1 MFSKL
6 GKTEQKTILMSKLT
20 ANYDILMKKLDSFI
34 RKYYV
39 NKIIRG
45 TIYFF
50 ALVLAMFLVF
60 NLLEDWFFFGKGVR
74 KGIFYLFISVS
85 VIGLSYWVL
94 LPLAKYF
101 QLGVTISQEKAAKII
116 GEHFADVKDKLL
128 NILQLRKQ
136 ADSIDDNQLLYA
148 GIDQKSDE
156 IKLVPF
162 KAAINLKKN
171 KKYLKYLAVPF
182 FVLVLILLFYPNKI
196 KSSTN
201 RIINNNIDFERPA
214 PFHFKILNK
223 DLRLVQYEDIDIQ
236 VQVEGESIPKDI
248 FIDVDNFQYRL
259 KKKSN
264 NLFEYSFV
272 NVQNRKEFRFY
283 SGSVY
288 SKSYKLDVI
297 PKPIVSDFTV
307 NIDYPAY
314 TKQKDETLENVG
326 DLIVLEGSKVNW
338 QFKTKNTDS
347 LNLKFTSDKRNYY
360 AKKIRDTEFGLSKS
374 IRNDDYYKIFIKS
387 NKIDTPDSV
396 SYSISVIKDKYPEI
410 SVEQIKDSTENTF
423 EYFIGT
429 VSDDYG
435 FSKLTFNYEIFDAAG
450 VKVRTSNEAIK
461 LPKARETNF
470 KYPLDFEKMNL
481 NSGESIKYYFEIFDN
496 DKINGA
502 KSVRTREFEFSK
514 QTDEE
519 FEEEENQNEES
530 IKDNLSKIMKESK
543 KIQEEIKKLRE
554 KLLQKKDTEWQ
565 DKKEF
570 EKLLEKQKELRKLLE
585 EAKNKLEENLKKQE
599 EHKKLSDE
607 ILEKQEKIQKMFE
620 ESLSKEQQDL
630 LEKIQEM
637 MQEMNKDQM
646 LEEMEEMDMSE
657 EKIEKQMDRMLE
669 LFKQLEMEK
678 EIQETIDKLNELA
691 EKQEKLSEETK
702 KEEKTNEELK
712 KEQEELSKE
721 FEKEKEKVE
730 DLMKKN
736 KELETPKNLADDN
749 EEKMEDIEQDMQD
762 SEQKLQENSPQDA
775 SQKQKNAAQ
784 KMKSMANSLQ
794 MQTQGSSQ
802 EQQEEDE
809 KALRQLLENLLSLS
823 FEQELLMDKTN
834 GVIVNS
840 PAYKN
845 ALRNQHRI
853 KEDFKIVED
862 SLHELSK
869 RVVQIE
875 TFVTEKVAEVK
886 SSINSSLKKLEEDGS
901 SPGHRDIK
909 GAIKNQHE
917 SMKGLNDLA
926 LMLDEAMQQMQ
937 QNASG
942 VPGSGSCNKPGGK
955 GKGKSDGKKSGG
967 SSPTDK
973 IVKGQEKL
981 GQQLQKM
988 MNQMNGQG
996 KKGGMAKEFAE
1007 AAKRQAQMRKALEE
1021 MKRQR
1026 QEEGKGQGN
1035 ELQKMIDDMNKIEED
1050 LVNKKL
1056 DAKLIERQQEIT
1068 SRLLEAE
1075 KADRQREYDNKRK
1088 SQSAEDLK
1096 KKLPPAIEKY
1106 LKERESQ
1113 LDMYKTISPS
1123 LKPFYRKLVNDY
1135 LKNVKKK

>member
-1 MFSKL
+1 
-6 GKTEQKTILMSKLT
+6 MSKLT
-20 ANYDILMKKLDSFI
+20 VNYDVLMKKLDSFI

-60 NLLEDWFFFGKGVR
+60 NLLEDQFFFSKSIR
-74 KGIFYLFISVS
+74 KGIFYSFILMS
-85 VIGLSYWVL
+85 IAGLAYWVL
-94 LPLAKYF
+94 LPIAKYF
-101 QLGVTISQEKAAKII
+101 QLGETISQEKAAKII
-116 GEHFADVKDKLL
+116 GEHFTDVKDKLL

-136 ADSIDDNQLLYA
+136 ADSVEDNQLLYA

-162 KAAINLKKN
+162 KSAINLKKN

-201 RIINNNIDFERPA
+201 RIINNNEDFERPA
-214 PFHFKILNK
+214 PFHFKVLNK
-223 DLRLVQYEDIDIQ
+223 DLRLVQYEDINIE
-236 VQVEGESIPKDI
+236 VEVEGESIPKDI

-259 KKKSN
+259 KKKAD

-272 NVQNRKEFRFY
+272 NVQNQKEFRFY
-283 SGSVY
+283 SGNVY
-288 SKSYKLDVI
+288 SKNYKLDVV

-314 TKQKDETLENVG
+314 TRQKDEKLENIG
-326 DLIVLEGSKVNW
+326 DLIVLEGSKVSW

-347 LNLKFTSDKRNYY
+347 LNLKFGSDKQRYF
-360 AKKIRDTEFGLSKS
+360 AEKIKDAEFGFTKS
-374 IRNDDYYKIFIKS
+374 IKSDDYYKIFIKS
-387 NKIDTPDSV
+387 DKIDTPDSV

-435 FSKLTFNYEIFDAAG
+435 FSKLTFNYEVFDVSG
-450 VKVRTSNEAIK
+450 MKVRKSSDVIQLLK
-461 LPKARETNF
+461 SRETNF
-470 KYPLDFEKMNL
+470 KYPLDFEKL
-481 NSGESIKYYFEIFDN
+481 ELKPGEFIKCYFEIFDN
-496 DKINGA
+496 DRINGA
-502 KSVRTREFEFSK
+502 KSARTREFEFSK

-519 FEEEENQNEES
+519 FEEEENKNEEN

-570 EKLLEKQKELRKLLE
+570 EKLLEKQKELRKLLD
-585 EAKNKLEENLKKQE
+585 EAKKKLEENLKKQE
-599 EHKKLSDE
+599 EHKKLGDD

-637 MQEMNKDQM
+637 MQDINKDQM
-646 LEEMEEMDMSE
+646 LEEMEELDMSE

-678 EIQETIDKLNELA
+678 EMQETIDKLNELA

-702 KEEKTNEELK
+702 KEEKNNEELK

-721 FEKEKEKVE
+721 FEKQEEKLK
-730 DLMKKN
+730 DLMEKN
-736 KELETPKNLADDN
+736 KELETPKNLAEDN
-749 EEKMEDIEQDMQD
+749 EEKMEEIKQDMED
-762 SEQKLQENSPQDA
+762 SEEKLENNSPDDA

-784 KMKSMANSLQ
+784 KMKNMASSLQ
-794 MQTQGSSQ
+794 MQMQGSSE

-809 KALRQLLENLLSLS
+809 KALRQLLENILSLS
-823 FEQELLMDKTN
+823 FDQELLMDKTD

-840 PAYKN
+840 PAYKS
-845 ALRNQHRI
+845 ALRDQHRI

-901 SPGHRDIK
+901 RPGHRDIQ
-909 GAIKNQHE
+909 GSIKSQHE

-955 GKGKSDGKKSGG
+955 GKGKSEGKKSGG

-973 IVKGQEKL
+973 IVKGQKKL
-981 GQQLQKM
+981 GEQLQNM
-988 MNQMNGQG
+988 MKQMNGKG

-1021 MKRQR
+1021 IKRQR

-1050 LVNKKL
+1050 LVNKRL
-1056 DAKLIERQQEIT
+1056 DSKLIERQKEIT

-1075 KADRQREYDNKRK
+1075 KSDRQREYDNKRK
-1088 SQSAEDLK
+1088 SQSAVDLE

>member
-1 MFSKL
+1 M
-6 GKTEQKTILMSKLT
+6 MSKLT
-20 ANYDILMKKLDSFI
+20 VNYDVLMKKLDSFI
-34 RKYYV
+34 RKYYI

-45 TIYFF
+45 TIYFL

-60 NLLEDWFFFGKGVR
+60 NLLEDQFFFNKSIR
-74 KGIFYLFISVS
+74 KGIFYSFILVS
-85 VIGLSYWVL
+85 IAGLSYWVL
-94 LPLAKYF
+94 LPLSKYF
-101 QLGVTISQEKAAKII
+101 RLGATISQEKAAQII

-136 ADSIDDNQLLYA
+136 ADSVEDNQLLYA

-162 KAAINLKKN
+162 KSAINLKKN

-201 RIINNNIDFERPA
+201 RIINNNEDFEKPA
-214 PFHFKILNK
+214 PFHFKILNQ
-223 DLRLVQYEDIDIQ
+223 DLRLVQYEDIDIE
-236 VQVEGESIPKDI
+236 VEVEGETIPNDI

-272 NVQNRKEFRFY
+272 NVQNPKEFRFY

-288 SKSYKLDVI
+288 SKNYKLEVI

-307 NIDYPAY
+307 KIDYPAY
-314 TKQKDETLENVG
+314 TKQKDEKLENIG

-347 LNLKFTSDKRNYY
+347 LNLRFNSDKKRYY
-360 AKKIRDTEFGLSKS
+360 AEKIKDAKFEFSKS
-374 IRNDDYYKIFIKS
+374 IRGDDYYKIFIKS

-396 SYSISVIKDKYPEI
+396 SYTISVIKDKYPEI

-435 FSKLTFNYEIFDAAG
+435 FSKLTFSYEIFDANG
-450 VKVRTSNEAIK
+450 MKVKKSSDRLE
-461 LPKARETNF
+461 LPKSRETNF
-470 KYPLDFEKMNL
+470 KYPLDFEKLNL
-481 NSGESIKYYFEIFDN
+481 KPGESIKYYFEIFDN
-496 DKINGA
+496 DRINGA
-502 KSVRTREFEFSK
+502 KSARTREFEFSK

-519 FEEEENQNEES
+519 FEEKEDENEEN
-530 IKDNLSKIMKESK
+530 IKDNLSKIMRESK

-570 EKLLEKQKELRKLLE
+570 EKLLEKEKELKKLLE
-585 EAKNKLEENLKKQE
+585 EAKKKLEENMKNQE
-599 EHKKLSDE
+599 EHKKLNDD

-620 ESLSKEQQDL
+620 ESLSEEQQDL

-637 MQEMNKDQM
+637 MQDMNKDQM

-678 EIQETIDKLNELA
+678 EMQEAIDKLNELA

-712 KEQEELSKE
+712 KKQEELSKE
-721 FEKEKEKVE
+721 FEKQEEKVK

-736 KELETPKNLADDN
+736 EKLETPKNLADDN
-749 EEKMEDIEQDMQD
+749 EEKMEEIKQDMED
-762 SEQKLQENSPQDA
+762 SQEKLENDSPKDA
-775 SQKQKNAAQ
+775 AQKQKSAAQ

-794 MQTQGSSQ
+794 MQMQGSSQ
-802 EQQEEDE
+802 EQQEEDA
-809 KALRQLLENLLSLS
+809 KALRQLLENILSLS
-823 FEQELLMDKTN
+823 FDQELLMDKTD
-834 GVIVNS
+834 GVIINS

-845 ALRNQHRI
+845 ALREQHRI

-901 SPGHRDIK
+901 RPGYRDIP
-909 GAIKNQHE
+909 GSIKNQHE

-937 QNASG
+937 QNSSG
-942 VPGSGSCNKPGGK
+942 VPGSGSCNKAGGT
-955 GKGKSDGKKSGG
+955 GKGKSDGKKQKKGG
-967 SSPTDK
+967 GTPTDK
-973 IVKGQEKL
+973 IVKGQKEL
-981 GQQLQKM
+981 SEQLQKM
-988 MNQMNGQG
+988 MKQMNGQG

-1035 ELQKMIDDMNKIEED
+1035 QLQKMIDDMNKIEED
-1050 LVNKKL
+1050 LVNKRL
-1056 DAKLIERQQEIT
+1056 DAKLIERQSEIT

-1075 KADRQREYDNKRK
+1075 KSDRQREYENKRK
-1088 SQSAEDLK
+1088 SETAVDLK